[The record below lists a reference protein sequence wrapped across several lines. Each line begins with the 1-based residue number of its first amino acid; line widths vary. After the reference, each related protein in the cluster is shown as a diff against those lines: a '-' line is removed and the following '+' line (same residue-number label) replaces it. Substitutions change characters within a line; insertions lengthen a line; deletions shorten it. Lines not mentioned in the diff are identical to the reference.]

1 MNSAENSSVAA
12 VIPTFNSEKV
22 VVRALDSVVNQ
33 SVRPREI
40 IVVDDASTDGT
51 VEVVRKFAEQ
61 HTEVELI
68 VNERNLGPGP
78 TRNKGWSLAKSDFV
92 AFLDADDSWHPQK
105 IERQLKFFAE
115 HPGEVA
121 CGTTHLIAD
130 RNCAQTTIKGDASQI
145 SRFSLTDLLRRNR
158 FSTPSAM
165 LRQDITQRFDS
176 NLRLAE
182 DYLLWMSIAAE
193 HGHVSRIEQPLTT
206 LYKPIF
212 GSAGLSSKTLPMFL
226 GEIKA
231 LNALRMN
238 RSISSPRFLLSALWS
253 ALKLL
258 RRLPT
263 STLRRLIWK
272 LTNE

>member
-121 CGTTHLIAD
+121 CGTTHLIA
-130 RNCAQTTIKGDASQI
+130 
-145 SRFSLTDLLRRNR
+145 
-158 FSTPSAM
+158 
-165 LRQDITQRFDS
+165 
-176 NLRLAE
+176 
-182 DYLLWMSIAAE
+182 
-193 HGHVSRIEQPLTT
+193 
-206 LYKPIF
+206 
-212 GSAGLSSKTLPMFL
+212 
-226 GEIKA
+226 
-231 LNALRMN
+231 
-238 RSISSPRFLLSALWS
+238 
-253 ALKLL
+253 
-258 RRLPT
+258 
-263 STLRRLIWK
+263 
-272 LTNE
+272 

>member
-22 VVRALDSVVNQ
+22 VVRALDSVVQQ

-61 HTEVELI
+61 HTEVEPI

-130 RNCAQTTIKGDASQI
+130 RNCAPTTIKGDAEQI

-158 FSTPSAM
+158 FTTPSAM
-165 LRQDITQRFDS
+165 LRRDIIQRFDS

-182 DYLLWMSIAAE
+182 DYLLWM
-193 HGHVSRIEQPLTT
+193 
-206 LYKPIF
+206 
-212 GSAGLSSKTLPMFL
+212 
-226 GEIKA
+226 
-231 LNALRMN
+231 
-238 RSISSPRFLLSALWS
+238 
-253 ALKLL
+253 
-258 RRLPT
+258 
-263 STLRRLIWK
+263 
-272 LTNE
+272 

>member
-1 MNSAENSSVAA
+1 VNSAENSSVAA

-130 RNCAQTTIKGDASQI
+130 RNCAPTTIKGDASQI

-193 HGHVSRIEQPLTT
+193 HGHVSRIDEQLTI
-206 LYKPIF
+206 LHKPEF
-212 GSAGLSSKTLPMFL
+212 GAKGLSGRMFAMFAGEL
-226 GEIKA
+226 GAFGILYRDKNIKA
-231 LNALRMN
+231 PVLIACY
-238 RSISSPRFLLSALWS
+238 LWS
-253 ALKLL
+253 TIKFV
-258 RRLPT
+258 RRLPLAVYRKT
-263 STLRRLIWK
+263 FAK
-272 LTNE
+272 

>member
-22 VVRALDSVVNQ
+22 VIRALDSVVNQ

-68 VNERNLGPGP
+68 VNERNLGPGS
-78 TRNKGWSLAKSDFV
+78 TRNKGWRLAKSDFV

-105 IERQLKFFAE
+105 IERQLNFFAE

-130 RNCAQTTIKGDASQI
+130 RNCAPTTIKGDASQI
-145 SRFSLTDLLRRNR
+145 SRFSLNDLL
-158 FSTPSAM
+158 
-165 LRQDITQRFDS
+165 
-176 NLRLAE
+176 
-182 DYLLWMSIAAE
+182 
-193 HGHVSRIEQPLTT
+193 
-206 LYKPIF
+206 
-212 GSAGLSSKTLPMFL
+212 
-226 GEIKA
+226 
-231 LNALRMN
+231 
-238 RSISSPRFLLSALWS
+238 
-253 ALKLL
+253 
-258 RRLPT
+258 
-263 STLRRLIWK
+263 
-272 LTNE
+272 